1 MRSAESQIQTRDILA
16 LMSSQAS
23 YYYLTIMMVPK
34 LPKVSKDDEGY
45 ADWDAKDQMIISI
58 PWCDGDINLEDIH
71 VF

>member
-1 MRSAESQIQTRDILA
+1 
-16 LMSSQAS
+16 
-23 YYYLTIMMVPK
+23 MMVPK